1 MCVPELGRP
10 DPLLLFLDAPVAGM
24 RQGETSVVAEL
35 LRSLCKEGITI
46 LLIEHN
52 MSFVMSL
59 CSRITVLDFGRV
71 LTTGNPGE
79 VRACHEVIEAYLG
92 AGVPHA

>member
-1 MCVPELGRP
+1 M
-10 DPLLLFLDAPVAGM
+10 
-24 RQGETSVVAEL
+24 
-35 LRSLCKEGITI
+35 TI

-71 LTTGNPGE
+71 LTTGNPAE
-79 VRACHEVIEAYLG
+79 VRTCREVIEAYLG
-92 AGVPHA
+92 AGGQYA

>member
-1 MCVPELGRP
+1 
-10 DPLLLFLDAPVAGM
+10 M
-24 RQGETSVVAEL
+24 RQGEASVVADL
-35 LRSLCKEGITI
+35 LRTLCREGMTI

-71 LTTGNPGE
+71 LTTGSPAE
-79 VRACHEVIEAYLG
+79 VRACREVIEAYLG
-92 AGVPHA
+92 AGVPHHA

>member
-1 MCVPELGRP
+1 
-10 DPLLLFLDAPVAGM
+10 M
-24 RQGETSVVAEL
+24 RQGEASVVADL
-35 LRSLCKEGITI
+35 LRSLCREGMTI

-71 LTTGNPGE
+71 LTTGSPAE

-92 AGVPHA
+92 AGASHA